1 MHDYDEG
8 VADDARDRRDIAD
21 EIEVELLIKRRI
33 DGVVRCGKEEGI
45 AIWGSA
51 DDRLGAE
58 IGASAGPVFDDE
70 RLAEPL
76 RQPLADH
83 ARNNVSRAARGK
95 WHDQTHRPR
104 RIGLRLRDA
113 RDGRQRGSAGG
124 QMQNLSTVGKF
135 HDALL
140 WSRPCDLAKRHLIAS
155 APACAILE
163 SSFASTPDTPMPPT
177 ILPSTTIGMP
187 PSISIT
193 PRTVKYRNP
202 APSPAITSSSAF
214 VGRRNSIAVR
224 ALPSAIPIE
233 ASCVPSRRC
242 SITA

>member
-70 RLAEPL
+70 WLAEPL

-83 ARNNVSRAARGK
+83 ARNDVSRAARGK

-104 RIGLRLRDA
+104 RVGLRPCNTRH
-113 RDGRQRGSAGG
+113 GRQRRRARG
-124 QMQNLSTVGKF
+124 QMQKSSAGKF
-135 HDALL
+135 H
-140 WSRPCDLAKRHLIAS
+140 S
-155 APACAILE
+155 
-163 SSFASTPDTPMPPT
+163 
-177 ILPSTTIGMP
+177 
-187 PSISIT
+187 
-193 PRTVKYRNP
+193 
-202 APSPAITSSSAF
+202 
-214 VGRRNSIAVR
+214 
-224 ALPSAIPIE
+224 ALPAFRATNPFT
-233 ASCVPSRRC
+233 ASLRLDVRGPDHFAPLL
-242 SITA
+242 SILDDVIAELGG